1 MKMETLREL
10 YIEELRDIY
19 DAENQLVKALPRMAK
34 AATNEELSAAFE
46 EHLDQTETQIERLNE
61 IFEML
66 EQKPKG
72 GKCEAMK
79 GLIEEGKK
87 LMEEDADED
96 VLDAVLIAS
105 AQKIEHYEIAS
116 YGTLRT
122 YAEQLELDEQAD
134 LLQEIL
140 DEEKD
145 TDDNLTEL
153 AMTCIN
159 LAAEGEE
166 DEDDEDAEE
175 ETEDEPVVA
184 VKDEDAKKVGVEE
197 EEEEEE
203 EDEEKDEAPA
213 PRKR

>member
-1 MKMETLREL
+1 MKLETLREL

-19 DAENQLVKALPRMAK
+19 DAENQLVKALPKMAK

-46 EHLDQTETQIERLNE
+46 EHLEQTEAQVERLNE

-66 EQKPKG
+66 EEKPKG

-79 GLIEEGKK
+79 GLLEEAKK
-87 LMEEDADED
+87 LMEEDADAD
-96 VLDAVLIAS
+96 VLDAAMIAA
-105 AQKIEHYEIAS
+105 AQKVEHYEIAS

-145 TDDNLTEL
+145 ADDNLTEL

-166 DEDDEDAEE
+166 
-175 ETEDEPVVA
+175 
-184 VKDEDAKKVGVEE
+184 
-197 EEEEEE
+197 EEEE
-203 EDEEKDEAPA
+203 EDEDEEVSAEDAEESEEEEDEEGEEDEEKEKAQEPT